1 VTAANLTYYV
11 AKPEGRHKLGVRLF
25 ILLYVLVIVWVA
37 AYGFS
42 YYRLPLAGRAFH
54 PLNRQLRPSG
64 AIGIRLAILG
74 VMSFFFIYLYPFR
87 KRWKWLARIGKTR
100 NWLDVHVVMG
110 TGAPVLITFHAAFRM
125 HGLAGTAY
133 WCMLV
138 VTASGFVG
146 RYLYAQIPRRLNAAE
161 LSLQEMQNMTAELAD
176 QLQHQSLV
184 SAEELEP
191 LLAVPAKQEVERLS
205 VPSALS
211 GVAQSVRNLD
221 DFRPKS
227 HVRIRPA
234 QSSKVSPNFTS
245 SQSGNHYLT
254 PKDVDTIYDINQVYN
269 DGYTGTGQSIAVVG
283 QSEVYLSDV
292 ENFQNAA
299 GIAVKAKVPVVPG
312 SDGGVPAV
320 DDGVRVGDLA
330 KASIMACSLSTLR
343 LLQIMPPK
351 RTPPASANLTIPL
364 QMLLAAYMAIISPET
379 TM

>member
-205 VPSALS
+205 VPSALLLMFMCDLKRPFR
-211 GVAQSVRNLD
+211 AARVRRRAVTGLG
-221 DFRPKS
+221 
-227 HVRIRPA
+227 RIRTFWGLLPSN
-234 QSSKVSPNFTS
+234 QPSLEKV
-245 SQSGNHYLT
+245 
-254 PKDVDTIYDINQVYN
+254 I
-269 DGYTGTGQSIAVVG
+269 
-283 QSEVYLSDV
+283 
-292 ENFQNAA
+292 
-299 GIAVKAKVPVVPG
+299 
-312 SDGGVPAV
+312 
-320 DDGVRVGDLA
+320 DLA
-330 KASIMACSLSTLR
+330 RQRSWMATKISFMAKTRQVFHLWHVVHRPFSISFAILAIVHICV
-343 LLQIMPPK
+343 
-351 RTPPASANLTIPL
+351 ALT
-364 QMLLAAYMAIISPET
+364 MGYY
-379 TM
+379 